1 MGFLNRKR
9 NTRRSTRRSAR
20 NAGSEHS
27 AARAWSFMLPAL
39 NWRRI
44 AVSLASVTLTALAV
58 LGLTLLLNQPIQ
70 HVIVSGRL
78 QRVSALDVE
87 KIVRAR
93 LGGDGLVSADLDDI
107 SRGLHTLPWVDHASV
122 QRRWP
127 RSLSIEIV
135 EQVAVARW
143 NNAGLLNARGQLFL
157 SESRFVPP
165 ELPQLSGPAGAEA
178 EATARYLAAQGRLT
192 EVGLRLIA
200 LTLDA
205 RGALSLRLD
214 DGVEVRLGRAQ
225 IDARFERFMAVAAK
239 LVSQRAADI
248 SYVDM
253 RYSNGFAVGW
263 KGGGGHL
270 AWSSP
275 GARRTAVRADG

>member
-1 MGFLNRKR
+1 MILPRKR
-9 NTRRSTRRSAR
+9 NNRRGTP
-20 NAGSEHS
+20 
-27 AARAWSFMLPAL
+27 RASRLKLPAL
-39 NWRRI
+39 DWRRI
-44 AVSLASVTLTALAV
+44 GLSLAALALSAMALAALV
-58 LGLTLLLNQPIQ
+58 WLLDQPIQ
-70 HVIVSGRL
+70 RVIVTGRL
-78 QRVSALDVE
+78 QRISALDVE
-87 KIVRAR
+87 QVVRER
-93 LGGDGLVSADLDDI
+93 LRGAGLVSVDLEDI
-107 SRGLHTLPWVDHASV
+107 SRGLRTLPWVQRCAV
-122 QRRWP
+122 QRSWP
-127 RSLSIEIV
+127 RALRIEII
-135 EQVAVARW
+135 EQSAVARW
-143 NNAGLLNARGQLFL
+143 NDGGLLNARGQLFV
-157 SESRFVPP
+157 SETRFVPP

-275 GARRTAVRADG
+275 GPRRTAVRADG